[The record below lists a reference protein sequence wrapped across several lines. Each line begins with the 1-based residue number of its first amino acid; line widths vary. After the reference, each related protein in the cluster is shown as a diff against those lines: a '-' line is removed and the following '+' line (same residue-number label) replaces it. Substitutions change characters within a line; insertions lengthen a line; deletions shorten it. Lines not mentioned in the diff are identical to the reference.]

1 LGLTLVLKRWVKKD
15 QIKQPTQWTLRPAL
29 CKTFQ
34 IRMKESEQLTC
45 MELVNGAL
53 NKGCGDSVGLY

>member
-1 LGLTLVLKRWVKKD
+1 LGLTLVLKGWIKKD

-29 CKTFQ
+29 RKAFQ
-34 IRMKESEQLTC
+34 IRMKESEQLAG

-53 NKGCGDSVGLY
+53 NKSCSNSVGLY